1 MSDGTLKINGNV
13 VEATEFAYD
22 GCHKIYLITW
32 GGDRDLMFDYGF
44 TEADIHPIETLP
56 EVWEDTCPLRFIS
69 SADLSVH
76 YVEQC
81 HAAQVSWEAA

>member
-1 MSDGTLKINGNV
+1 
-13 VEATEFAYD
+13 
-22 GCHKIYLITW
+22 
-32 GGDRDLMFDYGF
+32 MFDRGF
-44 TEADIHPIETLP
+44 TEADIHPIEALP

-81 HAAQVSWEAA
+81 QAAQVSWEAALVGRLGSPPYRSFRI